1 MENQEKLLDWLVEP
15 KMFRQVFCKSSPT
28 TNGTYCVTIKIPGT
42 TSKDQ
47 WHVVNLV
54 GYYFSDCVKFSTY
67 YKFYFVGYEN
77 GALFTQ
83 IGQSAKIRLPRTEG
97 VPIKD
102 LPLDFQCRGDE
113 SNLAQCNVTYG
124 SRECNINYNS
134 VFLVCNKPPIALCP
148 EGQTPF
154 DGYCYEM
161 NTIPENFTTAQSSC
175 KAKGGALLEITR

>member
-15 KMFRQVFCKSSPT
+15 KMFRLVFCKSSPT

>member
-1 MENQEKLLDWLVEP
+1 MVGGTKDVSAGFLQIKSNNEWNLLCNNQDSWDDIQGSVACRQLGTLL
-15 KMFRQVFCKSSPT
+15 
-28 TNGTYCVTIKIPGT
+28 
-42 TSKDQ
+42 
-47 WHVVNLV
+47 
-54 GYYFSDCVKFSTY
+54 FSDCMKCSKY
-67 YKFYFVGYEN
+67 NKKLYFVGYEN